1 MKYFTFKIPVLPY
14 GVIDSRTLY
23 LYNAET
29 FPCVEDSQVYTKH
42 GIYDNNIYR
51 LPYYLL
57 SPISS
62 SFPVSVL
69 HLVSTTD
76 VMNLYLKNLCMKHLS
91 WVSQN

>member
-1 MKYFTFKIPVLPY
+1 MKYFTFKISVLPY
-14 GVIDSRTLY
+14 GVIGSRTLH

-42 GIYDNNIYR
+42 GIHANIIYR
-51 LPYYLL
+51 LPYYLF

-62 SFPVSVL
+62 SFPASTL
-69 HLVSTTD
+69 HLISTTD

-91 WVSQN
+91 WVSHN